1 MSTLE
6 KNVLFQ
12 QQKDNDNNIIYP
24 ITKTENILDLDLYM
38 NGYRNY
44 KHFFN
49 VHQVIDKTTY
59 TVETTF
65 LDILKQMPS
74 LSVLRYVTSDTTT
87 TSALCTNEIYSITG
101 NKYNLVEIV
110 KHDGASEYI
119 KVYYRESNDIQ
130 SGYFFAK
137 SRSNENT
144 ISKFTFIGKTKW
156 NLLTPANGWTNYSNS
171 SLGHPPIQWRRE
183 NDNIRLKGLA
193 KFPQDTV
200 SNATIIAT
208 LPEQA
213 RPINTKLNVCVTRY
227 NQPSVT
233 SGSIDTYSRV
243 DINLDGTIMF
253 MPQPASTPGNV
264 TTVSWVSFD
273 NITYSLD

>member
-156 NLLTPANGWTNYSNS
+156 NLLTPENGWTNYQQVDGGN
-171 SLGHPPIQWRRE
+171 HPPIQWRRE

-200 SNATIIAT
+200 SNATTIAT

-213 RPINTKLNVCVTRY
+213 RPINTKLNVCVARY
-227 NQPSVT
+227 NNPS
-233 SGSIDTYSRV
+233 SIDTFSRV
-243 DINLDGTIMF
+243 DVNPDGTIKF
-253 MPQPASTPGNV
+253 LPQPSIIGTI